1 MVNERFMKRKTQ
13 RYVQCYLLLN
23 GLIIMLKKQLQKIWQ
38 NRLIKSVLVV
48 ASGTAGAQAIGMVFV
63 PFITRTY
70 GPAVYGTLGA
80 FIALTGVL
88 TTLAALAYPVA
99 IVLPKSDSKAKA
111 LVKLS
116 LTIASAIS
124 LLIFIIL
131 FLAGDW
137 ILQKLGSTELMGFM
151 FFIPLVMFF
160 TACQD
165 ISQQWLIRKKSFRNI
180 ANISIAHSIINYG
193 SQALAGLYA
202 PLAGV
207 LIGIHSFSIA
217 IRSLLTGLVGRRLVD
232 KLAPEK
238 ITLKQ
243 VAYEYRDF
251 PIYRAPQVVL
261 NAASQSLP
269 VLMLAAFFGPSA
281 AGFYTLTRTVLGIPS
296 TLLASSVQ
304 SVFYPHFNETINSGR
319 NAFPLLLKATLAL
332 AAIGIWPFIIVVCFG
347 PSLFE
352 WVFGSDWRVAGQ
364 YAQWM
369 SIWLF
374 VFLICRPAVSA
385 IPVLKIQKW
394 FLIFELVSVF
404 LRVAAIFFTWFIA
417 DQALM
422 SVAFYSSISAVIY
435 IYLALFV
442 LFSSKNKSEVD

>member
-1 MVNERFMKRKTQ
+1 
-13 RYVQCYLLLN
+13 
-23 GLIIMLKKQLQKIWQ
+23 MLKKQLQKIWQ
-38 NRLIKSVLVV
+38 NRLVKSVLVV
-48 ASGTAGAQAIGMVFV
+48 ASGTAGAQAIGMAFV

-70 GPAVYGTLGA
+70 GPEVYGTLGA

-116 LTIASAIS
+116 LLIAATIS
-124 LLIFIIL
+124 LLVFITL
-131 FLAGDW
+131 WLAGDW
-137 ILQKLGSTELMGFM
+137 ILPKVGAASLMGFM

-165 ISQQWLIRKKSFRNI
+165 ISQQWLIRKKAFRGI

-217 IRSLLTGLVGRRLVD
+217 VRSLLTGFVGRKLVNKED
-232 KLAPEK
+232 YERV
-238 ITLKQ
+238 TLRQ

-251 PIYRAPQVVL
+251 PMYRAPQVVL

-269 VLMLAAFFGPSA
+269 VLMLATFFGPAA

-304 SVFYPHFNETINSGR
+304 SVFYPHFNEAIN
-319 NAFPLLLKATLAL
+319 NQKQAFPLLLKAILGL
-332 AAIGIWPFIIVVCFG
+332 AAVGIWPFLIVILFG
-347 PSLFE
+347 PYLFE
-352 WVFGSDWRVAGQ
+352 LVFGSEWIVAGE
-364 YAQWM
+364 YAQWL
-369 SIWLF
+369 SVWLF
-374 VFLICRPAVSA
+374 FGLINRPSISS
-385 IPVLKIQKW
+385 IPVMKLQGW
-394 FLIFELVSVF
+394 FLGYEIISVI
-404 LRVAAIFFTWFIA
+404 LRI
-417 DQALM
+417 
-422 SVAFYSSISAVIY
+422 
-435 IYLALFV
+435 LALFFGFV
-442 LFSSKNKSEVD
+442 LFESDKIAVAVFSLIGTFLSIQLIVKVLVEAKKIDLTKTLLDE